1 MANPGHN
8 TLMNKSLYL
17 PVLLLVGLT
26 ACQSEPSNTFA
37 IRGTLPAAVG
47 SMGPNLGT
55 GPDGT
60 VVLSWME
67 PDSDGHVLRYS
78 VLASSGWGAAH
89 TVVRGDNWFVNWADF
104 PSVVPLS
111 GSLWAAHWLRSQPAG
126 GYAYDVMISLS
137 EDAGETWSEP
147 FMPHTDGTPT
157 EHGFVTL
164 YPDGDGLGL
173 VWLDGRKMVNEFDI
187 NDVTSSGM
195 TLRAATFGKDQLPVR
210 EVLVD
215 DLICDCCQTDI
226 ALSGF
231 GPVAVYRNRTT
242 EEIRDIYVARRVYG
256 EWQDGMR
263 VSADD
268 WKIPACPVNGP
279 IIRASDNNIV
289 VAWFTAANDQP
300 LVKAAWSPDGGKTFG
315 EPIIVNEEAP
325 LGHIGMEMMDD
336 GSIVVVWHRREQGG
350 KASLVMKRISADGR
364 TSNVLTI
371 AEAADVFAFSV
382 PQMAKFDGQ
391 PVLVW
396 TNEING
402 IQSIESTQVPLDSF
416 VLNR

>member
-1 MANPGHN
+1 
-8 TLMNKSLYL
+8 MNKISYL
-17 PVLLLVGLT
+17 TILLLFGLV
-26 ACQSEPSNTFA
+26 ACQTEQSTTT
-37 IRGTLPAAVG
+37 TLSAAAD

-67 PDSDGHVLRYS
+67 PDGEGHVLRYS
-78 VLASSGWGAAH
+78 VLASSGWGAAQ

-111 GSLWAAHWLRSQPAG
+111 GSLWAAHWLQSQPAG

-137 EDAGETWSEP
+137 EDGGETWSEP

-164 YPDGDGLGL
+164 YADGDDLGL
-173 VWLDGRKMVNEFDI
+173 IWLDGRKMVNEFDM
-187 NDVTSSGM
+187 NDVTASGM
-195 TLRAATFGKDQLPVR
+195 TLRAATFSKDQLPIR
-210 EVLVD
+210 ESLVD

-226 ALSGF
+226 ALTGL
-231 GPVAVYRNRTT
+231 GPVAAYRNRTT
-242 EEIRDIYVARRVYG
+242 EEVRDIYVARRVFG
-256 EWQDGMR
+256 EWQDGVR

-279 IIRASDNNIV
+279 IIRARDDTVV
-289 VAWFTAANDQP
+289 VAWFTAANDQTM
-300 LVKAAWSPDGGKTFG
+300 VKAAWSADGGQTFG
-315 EPIIVNEEAP
+315 EPIVVNEEAT

-336 GSIVVVWHRREQGG
+336 GSVVVVWHRREQNG
-350 KASLVMKRISADGR
+350 KASLVARRVAADRR
-364 TSNVLTI
+364 TSDVSSI
-371 AEAADVFAFSV
+371 AEAANVFAFSV
-382 PQMAKFDGQ
+382 PQIAKSNDD
-391 PVLVW
+391 PVFVW
-396 TNEING
+396 TNAVNDTL
-402 IQSIESTQVPLDSF
+402 SIESIQVPLDSF

>member
-1 MANPGHN
+1 
-8 TLMNKSLYL
+8 MNKSLYL
-17 PVLLLVGLT
+17 PVVLLFGLV
-26 ACQSEPSNTFA
+26 ACQPEHSTTFA
-37 IRGTLPAAVG
+37 IRGTLPAAAG

-67 PDSDGHVLRYS
+67 PENDGYLLRYS
-78 VLASSGWGAAH
+78 ILASPGWGPAQ
-89 TVVRGDNWFVNWADF
+89 TVAQGSNWFVNWADF

-164 YPDGDGLGL
+164 YPDGEGLGL
-173 VWLDGRKMVNEFDI
+173 VWLDGRKMINGFDI
-187 NDVTSSGM
+187 NNVTASGM

-210 EVLVD
+210 ESLVD
-215 DLICDCCQTDI
+215 DLICDCCQTDV
-226 ALSGF
+226 ALTGV
-231 GPVAVYRNRTT
+231 GPIAVYRNRTT

-256 EWQDGMR
+256 EWQEGVR

-279 IIRASDNNIV
+279 IIRASANNVV
-289 VAWFTAANDQP
+289 VAWFTAANDLP
-300 LVKAAWSPDGGKTFG
+300 LVKAAWSADGGQTFD
-315 EPIIVNEEAP
+315 EPFIVNEETP

-336 GSIVVVWHRREQGG
+336 GSIVVAWHRREQGG
-350 KASLVMKRISADGR
+350 KASLVARRVAADGR
-364 TSNVLTI
+364 TSDILTI
-371 AEAADVFAFSV
+371 AEAVDVFAFSV
-382 PQMAKFDGQ
+382 PQIAKFDDQ
-391 PVLVW
+391 PILVW
-396 TNEING
+396 TNEVNG
-402 IQSIESTQVPLDSF
+402 IQSIDATQIPLASF
-416 VLNR
+416 ALDR

>member
-1 MANPGHN
+1 M
-8 TLMNKSLYL
+8 TKISY
-17 PVLLLVGLT
+17 LLLLLLFGLA
-26 ACQSEPSNTFA
+26 ACQNEQRTTSANRA
-37 IRGTLPAAVG
+37 TLPAAAD

-67 PDSDGHVLRYS
+67 PDGDGHVLRYS
-78 VLASSGWGAAH
+78 VLASSGWGAAQ

-104 PSVVPLS
+104 PSIVPLS
-111 GSLWAAHWLRSQPAG
+111 GSLWAAHWLQSQPAG

-137 EDAGETWSEP
+137 EDGGETWSVP

-157 EHGFVTL
+157 EHGFVSL
-164 YPDGDGLGL
+164 YPDGDDLGL
-173 VWLDGRKMVNEFDI
+173 IWLDGRKMVNEFDI
-187 NDVTSSGM
+187 NDVTASGM
-195 TLRAATFGKDQLPVR
+195 TLRAATFRKNKLPIR
-210 EVLVD
+210 ESLVD

-226 ALSGF
+226 ALSRI

-242 EEIRDIYVARRVYG
+242 NEVRDIYVARRVLG
-256 EWQDGMR
+256 EWQDGVR

-268 WKIPACPVNGP
+268 WHISACPVNGP
-279 IIRASDNNIV
+279 IIRASDDTVI

-300 LVKAAWSPDGGKTFG
+300 LVKASWSTDGGQTFG
-315 EPIIVNEEAP
+315 EPIVVNEEAP

-350 KASLVMKRISADGR
+350 KASLVARRIAADGR
-364 TSNVLTI
+364 TSDVSSI

-382 PQMAKFDGQ
+382 PQIAKFNDD

-396 TNEING
+396 TSEVNG
-402 IQSIESTQVPLDSF
+402 TWSIESIQVSLDTFALS
-416 VLNR
+416 R